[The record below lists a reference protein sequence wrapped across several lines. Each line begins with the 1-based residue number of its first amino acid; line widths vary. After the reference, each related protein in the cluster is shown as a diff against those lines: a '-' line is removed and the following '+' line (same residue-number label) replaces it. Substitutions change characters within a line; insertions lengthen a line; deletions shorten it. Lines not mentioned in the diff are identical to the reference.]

1 MMMNHKKL
9 RKLLIELRLEKMI
22 YDIKLSEQNKMM
34 NIIND
39 FSKKS

>member
-1 MMMNHKKL
+1 MMSYKKL
-9 RKLLIELRLEKMI
+9 RKLLIELRLEKII

-39 FSKKS
+39 FSKMS